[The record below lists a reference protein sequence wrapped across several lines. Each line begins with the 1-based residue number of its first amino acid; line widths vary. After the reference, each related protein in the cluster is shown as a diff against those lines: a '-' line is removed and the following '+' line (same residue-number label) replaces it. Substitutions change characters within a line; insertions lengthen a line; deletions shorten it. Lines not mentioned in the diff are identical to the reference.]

1 MRLEVDGKVAETYE
15 LEKLTIEMRSHAATI
30 VGFDGQESLL
40 GGLRRR
46 GIIIDSPRILA
57 EDQRERELDQ
67 A

>member
-1 MRLEVDGKVAETYE
+1 
-15 LEKLTIEMRSHAATI
+15 MRSHAATI
-30 VGFDGQESLL
+30 VGFAGQESLL
-40 GGLRRR
+40 SGLRRR